1 MAAITSLGIGSGLDI
16 NSMVT
21 QLVALENRPL
31 TQMKA
36 EASSLQTQVSSYG
49 KLSSLFSALQTASN
63 KLNGASLWAQATASS
78 SDTAAVAV
86 TGGSGATTGNYAV
99 SVQQLAGSQTV
110 ASGTASP
117 NASALVGE
125 GQMTLQLGAWTD
137 TPPITFLPKLGGG
150 SATIDITA
158 IDTLQTLRD
167 KINAAGAGVT
177 ASLVTDSAG
186 VRLAMRS
193 TATGAENGFRITT
206 ADVDGNPIDAVGLS
220 RFAYD
225 PEAGTTAMALKQP
238 AQDALATVNGINVQS
253 ASNELTTVV
262 SGVTLS
268 LRKLT
273 TSDVDVAVATDRAG
287 IKSAIEAF
295 ATAYNDLAKT
305 ITEQTKYD
313 PASKV
318 GGPLQGDSAVGSLQ
332 RQLRSVLNSAT
343 TASSTFPRLSDVGL
357 QMQRDGTLKV
367 DSTRLDTAANNL
379 TELKKAF
386 GNSDT
391 GNVGNQGFT
400 RRYADLAT
408 QVLGVDGSITTRTEG
423 LRQRITRNG
432 TDQEKLADR
441 VDRYQQR
448 LVAQYTAMDAN
459 LSKLNSLSNY
469 LTQQLASLTSN
480 SSSSN

>member
-36 EASSLQTQVSSYG
+36 QAASLQTQVSSYG

-63 KLNGASLWAQATASS
+63 KLTGTSLWTQANASS
-78 SDTAAVAV
+78 SDSASVSV
-86 TGGSGATTGNYAV
+86 SGGSGATAGNYAV
-99 SVQQLAGSQTV
+99 SVQKLAGSQTV
-110 ASGTASP
+110 ASGSAFP
-117 NASALVGE
+117 DASALVGA
-125 GQMTLQLGAWTD
+125 GQMTVQLGAWED
-137 TPPITFLPKLGGG
+137 NPPLTFVPRVGGG

-158 IDTLQTLRD
+158 SDTLQTLRD
-167 KINAAGAGVT
+167 KINATGAGVT
-177 ASLVTDSAG
+177 ASLVTDSSG

-193 TATGAENGFRITT
+193 SATGAENGFRVTT
-206 ADVDGNPIDAVGLS
+206 ADDDGNDINAAGLS

-225 PEAGTTAMALKQP
+225 PEGGTATMALKQA
-238 AQDALATVNGINVQS
+238 AQNAQATVNGIAVES
-253 ASNELTTVV
+253 ASNELTSVV
-262 SGVTLS
+262 TGVTMRLH
-268 LRKLT
+268 KLT
-273 TSDVDVAVATDRAG
+273 TGDVDVTVATDREG
-287 IKSAIEAF
+287 IKSAITAF

-305 ITEQTKYD
+305 ITDQTKYD
-313 PASKV
+313 PTSKV

-332 RQLRSVLNSAT
+332 RQLHAVLNA
-343 TASSTFPRLSDVGL
+343 ASSASSAFPRLSDVGL

-367 DSTRLDTAANNL
+367 DATRLDTAANNL

-391 GNVGNQGFT
+391 GNIGNQGFA

-423 LRQRITRNG
+423 LRQRLTRNG

-459 LSKLNSLSNY
+459 LSKLNSLSSY
-469 LTQQLASLTSN
+469 LNQQLASLTASN
-480 SSSSN
+480 NTTK

>member
-1 MAAITSLGIGSGLDI
+1 
-16 NSMVT
+16 
-21 QLVALENRPL
+21 
-31 TQMKA
+31 
-36 EASSLQTQVSSYG
+36 
-49 KLSSLFSALQTASN
+49 
-63 KLNGASLWAQATASS
+63 
-78 SDTAAVAV
+78 
-86 TGGSGATTGNYAV
+86 
-99 SVQQLAGSQTV
+99 
-110 ASGTASP
+110 
-117 NASALVGE
+117 
-125 GQMTLQLGAWTD
+125 
-137 TPPITFLPKLGGG
+137 
-150 SATIDITA
+150 
-158 IDTLQTLRD
+158 
-167 KINAAGAGVT
+167 
-177 ASLVTDSAG
+177 
-186 VRLAMRS
+186 
-193 TATGAENGFRITT
+193 
-206 ADVDGNPIDAVGLS
+206 
-220 RFAYD
+220 
-225 PEAGTTAMALKQP
+225 
-238 AQDALATVNGINVQS
+238 
-253 ASNELTTVV
+253 VV

-480 SSSSN
+480 SSNSN